1 MPARRSVPRGASVL
15 LVGALLGA
23 ACSPTEGPAN
33 PEAGPTS
40 ASPPAEEAAAP
51 PVRIALARVRA
62 VPVKGAVRLRA
73 VRPVAERVGAV
84 LADLYAA
91 GFVDPAPSRAFG
103 LFRAD
108 ARRAARRDR
117 NRLTLGNASRQVAR
131 VAHPRLRLRVE
142 VLTDLGRNPR
152 AVLASVQFAAKGI
165 SEEGVDTPIRH
176 RARYVLQRFD
186 PGWRIVAYSVKR
198 RVAPDVID
206 GLPAKGSLFILAI
219 GSDARVGQSV
229 ARSRADSL
237 HVIGVN
243 LREGKATILGIP
255 RDSYVPIP
263 GHGSNKINS
272 ALFFGGPQLVVRTVE
287 GLTGIR
293 MDGYVLTGFGGFQ
306 GLVNG
311 VGGLTVRV
319 PYRMHDAASGAFF
332 KPGKARVN
340 GKRALAFSR
349 NRHDAPGGDFG
360 RSLNQGSVILAAL
373 REFRHDMA
381 RDPFTLFRW
390 IQVGRENVQTD
401 LSVSEILALLYAA
414 ASIEPDRVRNRVV
427 SGGGGTVGGASVV
440 HLGSGARA
448 MFRDLRR
455 DGVLGS

>member
-1 MPARRSVPRGASVL
+1 MPRGASVL
-15 LVGALLGA
+15 LVGALVGA
-23 ACSPTEGPAN
+23 ACSAADGPAD

-40 ASPPAEEAAAP
+40 PSPSPEEAAAP
-51 PVRIALARVRA
+51 PVRLALANVRA
-62 VPVKGAVRLRA
+62 VPVKGTVRTRA
-73 VRPVAERVGAV
+73 MRPLAERVGSV
-84 LADLYAA
+84 LAGLYGAA
-91 GFVDPAPSRAFG
+91 FVDPAPSRAFR

-108 ARRAARRDR
+108 ARREARRDR
-117 NRLTLGNASRQVAR
+117 NRLTLGNARVAR
-131 VAHPRLRLRVE
+131 VANPRLRLRVD

-165 SEEGVDTPIRH
+165 SQEDVDTPIRH
-176 RARYVLQRFD
+176 RARYLLQRFD

-198 RVAPDVID
+198 RVAPDLID

-243 LREGKATILGIP
+243 PREGKAAILGIP

-263 GHGSNKINS
+263 GHGSNKINA

-319 PYRMHDAASGAFF
+319 PYPMQDAASGAFF
-332 KPGKARVN
+332 KPGRTRVN

-360 RSLNQGSVILAAL
+360 RSLNQGSLILAAL
-373 REFRHDMA
+373 REFREDMA
-381 RDPFTLFRW
+381 RDPLTLFRW
-390 IQVGRENVQTD
+390 VRVARQNVVTD
-401 LSVSEILALLYAA
+401 LGVHQMLALLYAA
-414 ASIEPDRVRNRVV
+414 VSIDPSRVHNRVA
-427 SGGGGTVGGASVV
+427 SGGGGTVGGTSVV

-455 DGVLGS
+455 DGVLGG